1 MRTNWTWWTAVSLV
15 LAAGLGSAR
24 WAAGNGGPF
33 VVKYPSG
40 DPAAKGVLA
49 RLDPTLK
56 PAEETRLRVV
66 KEDLDILFG
75 TDRFRGTT
83 AEPPLVGVSAV
94 YTIENPAG
102 EEVQVDFGFP
112 ILRGIY
118 MSPFTM
124 IPTPDAQVRVD
135 KAYLA
140 PTVISNSAIYGLIRQ
155 NAREVIEKG
164 MASDRELAERV
175 AAVRQA
181 WTVPPAVAPARAQ
194 QAAPAVQTPV
204 KRPAAP
210 PPVPMRSPTATYLP
224 ACDGLRNYLTAGLGW
239 NARDS
244 ALLVA
249 YASLDFGPL
258 PGLLIAPRDRWERWS
273 WTRGEFEAVKAANLG
288 SLAAIGEQKATQLFA
303 QLASRFDEQAGGKY
317 EAIFAAWGGDV
328 RERSLDL
335 ASGEIRPREITLPA
349 PAAAKPGANAP
360 AAATVPDRRLTADPT
375 VYARID
381 YLDPN
386 AKLSPADKAS
396 CEAVLK
402 NLPVTFTFAPMN
414 LLHYQVKFPAHA
426 TQVVAI
432 TYRQYAYADT
442 QGTGSYQLAYVLHP
456 ASLWKDFGPINLT
469 VHAPKGILCRA
480 SAAMHPGLGQPP
492 QPALHAAMLPG
503 PAVDPKIPMEFYQ
516 ATLESPE
523 EKRGEL
529 FVAVDKAAW
538 DAMFPPAKPKPA
550 PPAAD
555 PKPKSR
561 NEDPFALAPAAN
573 APSFPRSPV
582 GTQ

>member
-1 MRTNWTWWTAVSLV
+1 MGVGT
-15 LAAGLGSAR
+15 AR

-33 VVKYPSG
+33 VVKYPGG

-66 KEDLDILFG
+66 KEDLDVLFG
-75 TDRFRGTT
+75 MEPFRRGT
-83 AEPPLVGVSAV
+83 ADPPLVSVSAV
-94 YTIENPAG
+94 YTIENPTA

-118 MSPFTM
+118 MSPFAM
-124 IPTPDAQVRVD
+124 MPTPDAQVAVD
-135 KAYLA
+135 KKYVYPA
-140 PTVISNSAIYGLIRQ
+140 VISNSAIYGLIRE
-155 NAREVIEKG
+155 NAREVLEKSV
-164 MASDRELAERV
+164 ASDRELAERV
-175 AAVRQA
+175 GAVRGA
-181 WTVPPAVAPARAQ
+181 WVVPPPAASAQ
-194 QAAPAVQTPV
+194 RAAPAVQQPV
-204 KRPAAP
+204 RKLASPARPAPVAVP
-210 PPVPMRSPTATYLP
+210 PRSPTAAYLP
-224 ACDGLRNYLTAGLGW
+224 ACDGLRNYLTTGLGW
-239 NARDS
+239 NPRDA
-244 ALLVA
+244 ALMVA
-249 YASLDFGPL
+249 YASLDFGPSA
-258 PGLLIAPRDRWERWS
+258 GSFIAPRDRWEGWS
-273 WTRGEFEAVKAANLG
+273 WTKGGFNAVKMANLG
-288 SLAAIGEQKATQLFA
+288 PLAAIGEQKATQLFA

-335 ASGEIRPREITLPA
+335 VTGEVRPREISLPA

-360 AAATVPDRRLTADPT
+360 GSPVAVDRRLTADPT

-386 AKLSPADKAS
+386 ARLSPADKAS

-414 LLHYQVKFPAHA
+414 LLHYQVKFPARG
-426 TQVVAI
+426 TQVVAV

-469 VHAPKGILCRA
+469 VHTPKGILCRA
-480 SAAMHPGLGQPP
+480 SAAMHLGLGEPS
-492 QPALHAAMLPG
+492 QPAHHAAMLPG

-538 DAMFPPAKPKPA
+538 DAMFPAVKPKPA
-550 PPAAD
+550 PPAAE
-555 PKPKSR
+555 PKPKLR
-561 NEDPFALAPAAN
+561 NEDPFAL
-573 APSFPRSPV
+573 SFPPGTVRSMVAV
-582 GTQ
+582 GTH

>member
-1 MRTNWTWWTAVSLV
+1 MRTNWTWWAAVSLV
-15 LAAGLGSAR
+15 LAAGVGTPR

-33 VVKYPSG
+33 LVKYPGG

-56 PAEETRLRVV
+56 PTQETRLRVV
-66 KEDLDILFG
+66 KEDLGIHFG
-75 TDRFRGTT
+75 REPFRG
-83 AEPPLVGVSAV
+83 AVADPPLVGVSAV
-94 YTIENPAG
+94 YTIENPTA

-118 MSPFTM
+118 MSPFAM
-124 IPTPDAQVRVD
+124 IPTPDVQIRVD
-135 KAYLA
+135 KDYVRPA
-140 PTVISNSAIYGLIRQ
+140 VISNSAIYGLIRK
-155 NAREVIEKG
+155 NAREGIEKG
-164 MASDRELAERV
+164 IANNQGLAERV

-181 WTVPPAVAPARAQ
+181 WTVPPAAAPRTQ

-210 PPVPMRSPTATYLP
+210 PPVPVRSPTAAYLP
-224 ACDGLRNYLTAGLGW
+224 ACESLRDYLTAGLGW
-239 NARDS
+239 NARDA
-244 ALLVA
+244 ALMVA
-249 YASLDFGPL
+249 YASLDFGPS
-258 PGLLIAPRDRWERWS
+258 PGLLIGPRDRWDRGS
-273 WTRGEFEAVKAANLG
+273 WIKGEFDAVKLANLG
-288 SLAAIGEQKATQLFA
+288 PLAAIGEQKATQLFA
-303 QLASRFDEQAGGKY
+303 QLASRFDEKAGSNY

-335 ASGEIRPREITLPA
+335 ATGEIRPREITLPA

-360 AAATVPDRRLTADPT
+360 TSPTIPDRRLTADPT

-414 LLHYQVKFPAHA
+414 LLHYQVKFPGHA
-426 TQVVAI
+426 TRVVAV

-456 ASLWKDFGPINLT
+456 ATLWQDFGPIHLA
-469 VHAPKGILCRA
+469 VVAPKGILCRA
-480 SAAMHPGLGQPP
+480 SAAMREGQGEPTGL
-492 QPALHAAMLPG
+492 PADPFVG
-503 PAVDPKIPMEFYQ
+503 PRDPRTPTEFYQ

-529 FVAVDKAAW
+529 FVAVEKAAW
-538 DAMFPPAKPKPA
+538 DAMFPPAKLKAAAPPPA
-550 PPAAD
+550 PPPAAVAPSPPRPLAPPAGAD
-555 PKPKSR
+555 
-561 NEDPFALAPAAN
+561 DPF
-573 APSFPRSPV
+573 
-582 GTQ
+582 G